1 MTATDWFLLA
11 VLVASLLLG
20 AWRGLVFELMSM
32 LGWVAAF
39 VLAQWWAPELAPR
52 MPMGGAS
59 EPVRFA
65 AAFALLFVAVAF
77 GGGLVATVPRKL
89 VESVGL
95 RPVDR
100 PLGAAFGMVRGL
112 VLLLALAVVINMTP
126 ERSSPWWQTSTG
138 ASLLITALKGLRP
151 VLPEVF
157 GSYLPA

>member
-20 AWRGLVFELMSM
+20 AWRGLIFELMSM

-52 MPMGGAS
+52 LPMGGAS

-77 GGGLVATVPRKL
+77 GGGLVATVTRKL
-89 VESVGL
+89 VESIGL

-100 PLGAAFGMVRGL
+100 TLGAAFGMIRGL

-126 ERSSPWWQTSTG
+126 ERSSLWWQTSNG
-138 ASLLITALKGLRP
+138 ARLLSTALKGLRP

-157 GSYLPA
+157 GNYLPA